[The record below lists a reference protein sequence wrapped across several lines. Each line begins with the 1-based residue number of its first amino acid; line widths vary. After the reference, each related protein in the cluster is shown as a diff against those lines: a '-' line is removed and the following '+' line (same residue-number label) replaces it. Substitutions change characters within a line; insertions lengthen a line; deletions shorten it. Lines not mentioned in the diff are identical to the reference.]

1 MGQTLC
7 CQADDIDHLI
17 DRNSSFSSS
26 LVSNGGQPVFL
37 EDGFG
42 QHKPLLNSP
51 STYTTFG
58 SASSLS
64 ASSIST
70 VDGNRKGGFS
80 SYIDSPVK
88 GQRKL
93 NYSMSAKPLY
103 FFPQHSI
110 HSFCFDN
117 FVREYCLG
125 WTGAE
130 LEKSV
135 CLPDRIDEE
144 DWIVVNL
151 IAFYNDLCVFVS
163 RIECNEQTCNAMTAG
178 KGRSFSYDF
187 ADKNISPKQISA
199 LSYIH
204 RVLDYVTQHFDV
216 PSNTYE
222 SRHKVVSLLL
232 RSFGHILHHHFP
244 DFIKDGYE
252 HLLVNC
258 LKRLCYFV
266 DHFSLFE
273 EDDFEP
279 FRTWFKQQRERD
291 RKLNMLKYELL

>member
-7 CQADDIDHLI
+7 CQTDDIDHLI

-70 VDGNRKGGFS
+70 VDGHHKNGFP

-103 FFPQHSI
+103 FFRSTRFIVFVSI
-110 HSFCFDN
+110 IRT
-117 FVREYCLG
+117 REWTGTELG
-125 WTGAE
+125 WTGTE
-130 LEKSV
+130 CVEKIKII
-135 CLPDRIDEE
+135 LR
-144 DWIVVNL
+144 
-151 IAFYNDLCVFVS
+151 
-163 RIECNEQTCNAMTAG
+163 
-178 KGRSFSYDF
+178 
-187 ADKNISPKQISA
+187 
-199 LSYIH
+199 
-204 RVLDYVTQHFDV
+204 
-216 PSNTYE
+216 
-222 SRHKVVSLLL
+222 LL
-232 RSFGHILHHHFP
+232 RLTADLSNEPRKVDKL
-244 DFIKDGYE
+244 IKI
-252 HLLVNC
+252 
-258 LKRLCYFV
+258 
-266 DHFSLFE
+266 
-273 EDDFEP
+273 
-279 FRTWFKQQRERD
+279 
-291 RKLNMLKYELL
+291 